1 MSRPSL
7 SSRAFA
13 ALITLS
19 AACVVSPAS
28 AQLVAQPPTPTFRL
42 GDIAKPVKYEARLAI
57 DPKQTEFEGEL
68 RLTFE
73 VKHAAP
79 TIWLNATNLNVST
92 IEVKQGART
101 YQARVR
107 KVNDDIIA
115 LDAWAEV
122 PPVMRAPP
130 SSSGEV
136 PPSFDTRPPA
146 PGTQPATA
154 PSAPPPPPPAPVWE
168 ASQFDAGVAVANIR
182 YRGPLEP
189 LSTRGLF
196 RQQEAGEWYVLSQF
210 EALHARRAF
219 PSFDEPGWKTPWQL
233 TLDTPKDLVAV
244 SNTPEV
250 ASYDVPDKPGWK
262 RRAFAWTKPLPSY
275 LVALAVGPFDIVDGG
290 KAGKKQTHLRYLAPK
305 GRGGELAW
313 VKESTPKILELM
325 ENYFG
330 SPYPF
335 EKLDSITIPQT
346 ISFGAMENVG
356 LITYNANLMLA
367 KPHEET
373 TAFKRRYASIAGHEI
388 AHQWFGNLVTPSWWD
403 DIWLNE
409 AFATWMAEKILYQFR
424 PEWNDGWARAFARAQ
439 AINSDKLASTRRVRN
454 PVVQKADVGAAFDRI
469 TYQKGGQVLSMFE
482 AWLTPEQFQQG
493 VRNYMQRHAYGNATS
508 QDFFRA
514 IGEAAGK
521 KDDAL
526 KAFTAFIEQPGVPL
540 VDVSLQCAGKNIALK
555 VSQQRLRPAGSQAAD
570 MEWTTPACFK
580 FGQGS
585 KVETQCME
593 ISNAPKVVLLPTA
606 KTCPEWVLGNA
617 NGAGYYVTRYDAA
630 LDKKNAANVQRLPE
644 QEAVALLSDASLRAE
659 SGLMPIDTALE
670 WAAANIRHPSA
681 VVKRQAATL
690 LSAQREGWL
699 NPKQQ
704 RRKLDIV
711 KRDMLPIAQKL
722 GWQEK
727 PNEDDRTR
735 YLRTTLLPIV
745 AELAPREGEALRLEA
760 RALAMKWVDDRTAV
774 SASMVE
780 PVLQTAARFADRA
793 THERLVA
800 AFVSNG
806 DRREQR
812 FLGNALALTR
822 DAQLRRATHELMLA
836 KEGTPPNEQDKVN
849 GRDVLL
855 FLNDALE
862 DEHNR
867 AATFSF
873 VRGHFDALA
882 VKLPP
887 DTAGQ
892 VMTPLA
898 RLCTKDD
905 RVLFVSFF
913 KDRAPKFLGG
923 SRRYEQ
929 ALERIDLCIAARDM
943 ARPVASVVTTR

>member
-1 MSRPSL
+1 MYRTVALPVVCL
-7 SSRAFA
+7 AGLIAVSSA
-13 ALITLS
+13 
-19 AACVVSPAS
+19 VH
-28 AQLVAQPPTPTFRL
+28 AQLTVQPPAPSFRL
-42 GDIAKPVKYEARLAI
+42 NDIAKPVKYEARLAI
-57 DPKQTEFEGEL
+57 DPRQAQFEGEL

-73 VKHAAP
+73 VKQTTP
-79 TIWLNATNLNVST
+79 TIWLNATNLTVSS

-107 KVNDDIIA
+107 KLNDDIIA

-122 PPVMRAPP
+122 PPVVPP
-130 SSSGEV
+130 PTTVAEQPATTSSPATV
-136 PPSFDTRPPA
+136 PPSPAEQLPMPPRA
-146 PGTQPATA
+146 PA
-154 PSAPPPPPPAPVWE
+154 APVWE
-168 ASQFDAGVAVANIR
+168 ASHFDPGVVVANIR
-182 YRGPLEP
+182 YRGELEP
-189 LSTRGLF
+189 LATRGLF
-196 RQQEAGEWYVLSQF
+196 RQQEAGEWYVVSQF

-244 SNTPEV
+244 SNTPEA
-250 ASYDVPDKPGWK
+250 ASYDVPDRPGWK

-275 LVALAVGPFDIVDGG
+275 LIALAVGPFDVVDGG
-290 KAGKKQTHLRYLAPK
+290 RAGKKQTPLRYLAPK
-305 GRGGELAW
+305 GRGGELTW

-335 EKLDSITIPQT
+335 EKLDSVTIPQT
-346 ISFGAMENVG
+346 INFGAMENVG

-424 PEWNDGWARAFARAQ
+424 PEWNDGWNRAFARAQ
-439 AINSDKLASTRRVRN
+439 AINSDKLVSTRKVKN
-454 PVVQKADVGAAFDRI
+454 PVVTKGDVGAAFDRI

-493 VRNYMQRHAYGNATS
+493 VRNYMQRHAFGNATS

-521 KDDAL
+521 RDDAL

-540 VDVSLQCAGKNIALK
+540 VDVSLQCVGKNIGLK

-580 FGQGS
+580 FGQGA
-585 KVETQCME
+585 KVETRCME
-593 ISNAPKVVLLPTA
+593 ISNASKIVPLPTA

-630 LDKKNAANVQRLPE
+630 LEKKNSANVSRLPE
-644 QEAVALLSDASLRAE
+644 QEAVALLSDAALRAE
-659 SGLMPIDTALE
+659 SGLMPIDAALE
-670 WAAANIRHPSA
+670 WANANIRHPSA
-681 VVKRQAATL
+681 VVKRQAVTL
-690 LSAQREGWL
+690 LAAQRDAWL

-704 RRKLDIV
+704 RRKQEIV
-711 KRDMLPIAQKL
+711 KREMLPVAQKL

-735 YLRTTLLPIV
+735 SLRATLLPIV
-745 AELAPREGEALRLEA
+745 ADLGQRDAESLRLEA
-760 RALAMKWVDDRTAV
+760 RTLAMKWLDDRTAV
-774 SASMVE
+774 SPSMVE

-793 THERLVA
+793 THERLVSTFTTA
-800 AFVSNG
+800 G
-806 DRREQR
+806 DRRELR
-812 FLGNALALTR
+812 YLGNALALTR
-822 DAQLRRATHELMLA
+822 DAQFRRATYDLMVA
-836 KEGTPPNEQDKVN
+836 KEGTQDKVR
-849 GRDVLL
+849 GPDVLL
-855 FLNDALE
+855 FLSDALE

-867 AATFSF
+867 AAAFTF
-873 VRGHFDALA
+873 VRGNFDALNA
-882 VKLPP
+882 KLPQ

-892 VMTPLA
+892 TMSSLS

-905 RVLFVSFF
+905 RAMFVNFF

-923 SRRYEQ
+923 QRRYEQ

>member
-1 MSRPSL
+1 MRRPVVLPVLCCPAVLASL
-7 SSRAFA
+7 FVL
-13 ALITLS
+13 ALP
-19 AACVVSPAS
+19 VH
-28 AQLVAQPPTPTFRL
+28 AQLIPQPPTPTFRL

-57 DPKQTEFEGEL
+57 DPRQTEFEGEL

-79 TIWLNATNLNVST
+79 TIWLNATNLTVST

-122 PPVMRAPP
+122 PPPEPPVVRAPAQA
-130 SSSGEV
+130 SGEV
-136 PPSFDTRPPA
+136 PPNFDPNPPK
-146 PGTQPATA
+146 PGVPVT
-154 PSAPPPPPPAPVWE
+154 APPPEPREAIWQ

-182 YRGPLEP
+182 YRGLLEP
-189 LSTRGLF
+189 LATRGLF

-275 LVALAVGPFDIVDGG
+275 LIALAVGPFDIVDGG
-290 KAGKKQTHLRYLAPK
+290 RAGKKQTHLRYLAPK

-335 EKLDSITIPQT
+335 EKLDSVTIPQT
-346 ISFGAMENVG
+346 INFGAMENVG

-439 AINSDKLASTRRVRN
+439 AINADKLASTRRVRN
-454 PVVQKADVGAAFDRI
+454 PVVQKGDVMAAFDRI

-482 AWLTPEQFQQG
+482 SWLTPEQFQQG

-521 KDDAL
+521 RDDAL

-540 VDVSLQCAGKNIALK
+540 VDVALQCAGRNIALK
-555 VSQQRLRPAGSQAAD
+555 VSQQRLRPTGSQAAD

-580 FGQGS
+580 FGQGT

-593 ISNAPKVVLLPTA
+593 ISNAPKVVPLPTA

-617 NGAGYYVTRYDAA
+617 NGVGYYVTRYDAA
-630 LDKKNAANVQRLPE
+630 LDKKNAANVQRLPD

-670 WAAANIRHPSA
+670 WAAANVRHPSA
-681 VVKRQAATL
+681 VVKRQAAL
-690 LSAQREGWL
+690 LLNAQREAWL

-711 KRDMLPIAQKL
+711 KREMLPLAQKL

-735 YLRTTLLPIV
+735 FLRVTLLPIV
-745 AELAPREGEALRLEA
+745 AELVPREGEALRQQA
-760 RALAMKWVDDRTAV
+760 RGLALKWLDDRIAV
-774 SASMVE
+774 SPSTVE
-780 PVLQTAARFADRA
+780 PVLQTAGRFADRA

-800 AFVSNG
+800 AFVTTV

-812 FLGNALALTR
+812 FIGNALALTR
-822 DAQLRRATHELMLA
+822 DTQLRRATHELMLA
-836 KEGTPPNEQDKVN
+836 KEGDKDQVN

-882 VKLPP
+882 AKLPQ

-905 RVLFVSFF
+905 RVLFVNFF

-923 SRRYEQ
+923 PRRYEQ